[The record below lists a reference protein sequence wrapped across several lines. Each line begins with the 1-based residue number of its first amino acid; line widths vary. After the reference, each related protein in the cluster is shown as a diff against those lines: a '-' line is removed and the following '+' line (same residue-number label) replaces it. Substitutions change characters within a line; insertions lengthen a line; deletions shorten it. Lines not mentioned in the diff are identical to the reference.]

1 MIISRFIYKN
11 KQIKYKFYYT
21 EKALIYNSYDYSY
34 EGIIKYKV
42 KGKIFY
48 RSIPFS
54 TEQDKDYDIYKDKN
68 LKKKIENRIIRNL
81 EFNEKLKK
89 YHIISATLKHKGMD
103 TAIRIYRGEDN
114 NEKI

>member
-11 KQIKYKFYYT
+11 KQINYKFYYT

-103 TAIRIYRGEDN
+103 TVIRIYRGEND
-114 NEKI
+114 EKI